1 MVVWGFG
8 AAGSEGKAS
17 SARTFG
23 GAGPRPRD
31 CEDDDEEEAVHEG
44 AEAVVDARDDEDA
57 DGVGRE
63 GNADAAGAL
72 DEEDDDDDAATQPG
86 GPREAVG
93 VGPPSRVLFLS
104 FKTLF
109 EFRCEGATSVNP
121 ALAAAALAQPLELEV
136 APCMPLR
143 PGKLG

>member
-1 MVVWGFG
+1 M
-8 AAGSEGKAS
+8 
-17 SARTFG
+17 FG

-31 CEDDDEEEAVHEG
+31 WEDDEEEAVHEG
-44 AEAVVDARDDEDA
+44 AEGAADTRDDEDA

-63 GNADAAGAL
+63 GKAAAEGAL
-72 DEEDDDDDAATQPG
+72 DEEDEEEAATQPG

-93 VGPPSRVLFLS
+93 AGPPSRVLFLS

-109 EFRCEGATSVNP
+109 EFRCEGATTVNLV
-121 ALAAAALAQPLELEV
+121 LAAAALAHPLELEV
-136 APCMPLR
+136 APCMPPR

>member
-1 MVVWGFG
+1 M
-8 AAGSEGKAS
+8 
-17 SARTFG
+17 FG

-31 CEDDDEEEAVHEG
+31 WEEDDEAVHEG
-44 AEAVVDARDDEDA
+44 AEAAVDTRDDDEDA

-63 GNADAAGAL
+63 GNDDAAGAL
-72 DEEDDDDDAATQPG
+72 DEEDGDDDDAATQPG

-93 VGPPSRVLFLS
+93 AGPPSRVLFLS

-109 EFRCEGATSVNP
+109 EFRCEGATTVNP
-121 ALAAAALAQPLELEV
+121 VLVAAALAHPLELEV
-136 APCMPLR
+136 APCMPPR